1 MALSIIAILLTN
13 PGCGPHG
20 PAAFKARRAYGSKD
34 LTVMQI
40 AENTFVH
47 TSFKKTDDFGNVP
60 CNGLIIRQ
68 GSEAVVFDTS
78 TNDEHAQELIDW
90 IRGSLHC
97 RINAVV
103 LTHFHDDRLGGLKA
117 FHDRGIP
124 SFACSRTIELA
135 GRAGMTV
142 PGNSFA
148 DTLTLNVGGEV
159 VTARFFGEG
168 HTPDNVVGYFPREH
182 VLFGGCLVK
191 ELDADK
197 GYLGDANVTA
207 WPATVERVER
217 AYPNVAIVVPGHG
230 EPGDKALLDYT
241 VRLFSSP

>member
-1 MALSIIAILLTN
+1 MALSIIATLGMH
-13 PGCGPHG
+13 PGCAP
-20 PAAFKARRAYGSKD
+20 PAPEAFKAERVYGSKD
-34 LTVMQI
+34 LTVTRI

-47 TSFKKTDDFGNVP
+47 TSFKQTDDFGNVP
-60 CNGLIIRQ
+60 CNGLVVRQ
-68 GSEAVVFDTS
+68 GNDAIVFDTS

-97 RINAVV
+97 RIDAVV

-117 FHDRGIP
+117 FHDQGIP
-124 SFACSRTIELA
+124 SYACSRTIELA
-135 GRAGMTV
+135 RKAGMTV
-142 PGNSFA
+142 PRNSFA
-148 DTLTLNVGGEV
+148 DSLTLDLGGEA

-191 ELDADK
+191 ELEAGK
-197 GYLGDANVTA
+197 GYLGDANVAA

-217 AYPNVAIVVPGHG
+217 AYPNVAVVVPGHG
-230 EPGDKALLDYT
+230 EPGDKTLLDYT
-241 VRLFSSP
+241 IRLFSTP